1 MEKDKIKT
9 FHVSQTLKESN
20 KNSKNLYPAD
30 KNLINVKLPDL
41 KSVSKEKNQKKAKIK
56 SQRSMTLTSKD
67 LTRKSIGNISDYS
80 LDNSIVSKKDE
91 ENKSN
96 SNSNLPIMKN
106 NEDYFSISYKKKMTR
121 NHFLQKDDSKSIY
134 YNNSNNS
141 NSNTGRMK
149 KKNRTII
156 NIYNTSVK
164 NSPQIY
170 LLSSLI
176 TTSTS
181 LPNSSNN
188 NPKSI
193 KKIKENK
200 KMYLPSMDIVKTNH
214 RNKKNTISKMTLKKR
229 LKMNLKG
236 KDIINYS
243 REKKNN
249 SHLKHKN
256 EIIKKKVNYK
266 DGPDYNEEL
275 RNKFINKN
283 IKNNCDFK
291 IFIKKNN
298 YISNILDEKISIIKN
313 LIIDNKK
320 ENEKEKKEDL
330 PLNSILHNYYLEIY
344 NLKKLKFLKKFE
356 NYILIKY
363 LKKTKYLLINKI
375 HDTIPKILLKKYFEF
390 DIYSY
395 ISKRDFGF
403 KVPSKTIKI
412 NSYESI
418 RSLEKLRYD
427 LKHQENFYFLLE
439 RFIKNDLLIEC
450 DEEIIKFNLK
460 SHFTSFEREKRNSII
475 KVNPNKKKIKRKYS
489 IYNKIKIPHSILTKN
504 YLKRKKDSV
513 YNDRR
518 VSFIRKLKFHLSTT
532 TDNVKKKNKKQR
544 QSIINGNMTKEK
556 MIFQTQE
563 INDKIKKELKT
574 LEEILFFLIKENN
587 FREFKDIQKRFQIS
601 LESKNNNNDTF
612 LIYAS
617 KCEQIDFV
625 EYLIEK
631 GAFINAQNNELNT
644 PLHYA
649 LKNKNFKISDLLL
662 KAGANEKIV
671 NKINLTPWQFMN
683 DTHM

>member
-1 MEKDKIKT
+1 MK
-9 FHVSQTLKESN
+9 L
-20 KNSKNLYPAD
+20 
-30 KNLINVKLPDL
+30 KLPDL

-80 LDNSIVSKKDE
+80 LDNSIVSKKDEENNKNKNIYKNIDNLQNENEKINNLNNDKEAMTLTSKDLTRKSIGNISDYSLDNSIISKKDE

-249 SHLKHKN
+249 LHLKHKN
-256 EIIKKKVNYK
+256 EIIKKKENYK

-283 IKNNCDFK
+283 I
-291 IFIKKNN
+291 
-298 YISNILDEKISIIKN
+298 
-313 LIIDNKK
+313 
-320 ENEKEKKEDL
+320 
-330 PLNSILHNYYLEIY
+330 
-344 NLKKLKFLKKFE
+344 
-356 NYILIKY
+356 
-363 LKKTKYLLINKI
+363 
-375 HDTIPKILLKKYFEF
+375 
-390 DIYSY
+390 
-395 ISKRDFGF
+395 
-403 KVPSKTIKI
+403 
-412 NSYESI
+412 
-418 RSLEKLRYD
+418 
-427 LKHQENFYFLLE
+427 
-439 RFIKNDLLIEC
+439 
-450 DEEIIKFNLK
+450 
-460 SHFTSFEREKRNSII
+460 
-475 KVNPNKKKIKRKYS
+475 
-489 IYNKIKIPHSILTKN
+489 
-504 YLKRKKDSV
+504 
-513 YNDRR
+513 
-518 VSFIRKLKFHLSTT
+518 
-532 TDNVKKKNKKQR
+532 
-544 QSIINGNMTKEK
+544 
-556 MIFQTQE
+556 
-563 INDKIKKELKT
+563 
-574 LEEILFFLIKENN
+574 
-587 FREFKDIQKRFQIS
+587 
-601 LESKNNNNDTF
+601 
-612 LIYAS
+612 
-617 KCEQIDFV
+617 
-625 EYLIEK
+625 
-631 GAFINAQNNELNT
+631 
-644 PLHYA
+644 
-649 LKNKNFKISDLLL
+649 
-662 KAGANEKIV
+662 
-671 NKINLTPWQFMN
+671 
-683 DTHM
+683 

>member
-256 EIIKKKVNYK
+256 
-266 DGPDYNEEL
+266 D
-275 RNKFINKN
+275 
-283 IKNNCDFK
+283 
-291 IFIKKNN
+291 
-298 YISNILDEKISIIKN
+298 
-313 LIIDNKK
+313 
-320 ENEKEKKEDL
+320 
-330 PLNSILHNYYLEIY
+330 
-344 NLKKLKFLKKFE
+344 
-356 NYILIKY
+356 
-363 LKKTKYLLINKI
+363 
-375 HDTIPKILLKKYFEF
+375 
-390 DIYSY
+390 
-395 ISKRDFGF
+395 
-403 KVPSKTIKI
+403 
-412 NSYESI
+412 
-418 RSLEKLRYD
+418 
-427 LKHQENFYFLLE
+427 
-439 RFIKNDLLIEC
+439 
-450 DEEIIKFNLK
+450 
-460 SHFTSFEREKRNSII
+460 
-475 KVNPNKKKIKRKYS
+475 
-489 IYNKIKIPHSILTKN
+489 
-504 YLKRKKDSV
+504 
-513 YNDRR
+513 
-518 VSFIRKLKFHLSTT
+518 
-532 TDNVKKKNKKQR
+532 
-544 QSIINGNMTKEK
+544 
-556 MIFQTQE
+556 
-563 INDKIKKELKT
+563 
-574 LEEILFFLIKENN
+574 
-587 FREFKDIQKRFQIS
+587 
-601 LESKNNNNDTF
+601 
-612 LIYAS
+612 
-617 KCEQIDFV
+617 
-625 EYLIEK
+625 
-631 GAFINAQNNELNT
+631 
-644 PLHYA
+644 
-649 LKNKNFKISDLLL
+649 
-662 KAGANEKIV
+662 
-671 NKINLTPWQFMN
+671 
-683 DTHM
+683 